1 MTANLKRGI
10 TVAGVIGLVLAAVAV
25 AQQQANPQAARR
37 LRRARRSNVRDA
49 KQTRRTNVRGA
60 KQTRRTNVGAAR
72 QTRRTDVGTARQTA
86 RQTRADNVAARQAAL
101 GELVPATVTETCEV
115 VVPNPVPAVTINVP
129 AAEAA
134 PADSAA
140 PAATTPAN
148 PDAHTDDPFEGSPSY
163 RVVGIADDGA
173 SLVLQVGENKVTAR
187 MIGVTP
193 ISLASEKALVKRLD
207 AERVKR
213 LPSTKTLLAI
223 LLKGESVYVVYD
235 RQVAERDKAGR
246 LVAYLYRAP
255 DGLPVNEELI
265 RCGFAAAD
273 TSYSFDERAAYEAH
287 QKKAQS
293 IGKGIYGI
301 LKRLAARREM
311 MNKGKG
317 Q

>member
-1 MTANLKRGI
+1 MMANLKRGI
-10 TVAGVIGLVLAAVAV
+10 TVAGVVGLVLAAVAV

-37 LRRARRSNVRDA
+37 LRRERRSNVRDA
-49 KQTRRTNVRGA
+49 KQTRRTNVGTA
-60 KQTRRTNVGAAR
+60 KQTRRTNVGTAK
-72 QTRRTDVGTARQTA
+72 QTRRTNVGTAKQTRRDTRGDNVSAA

-101 GELVPATVTETCEV
+101 GDLVPATVTETCEV

-129 AAEAA
+129 AAE
-134 PADSAA
+134 AA

-173 SLVLQVGENKVTAR
+173 SLVLQVGEKKVTAR

-193 ISLASEKALVKRLD
+193 ISLASQKDLVKRLD

-293 IGKGIYGI
+293 IGKGIYGL
-301 LKRLAARREM
+301 LKRLAARR
-311 MNKGKG
+311 K
-317 Q
+317 